1 MRVLT
6 YIIPKVL
13 GIFCAGCIL
22 IGLYQPVLSQTTFYY
37 MSSIACDPV
46 TGVCGWATGF
56 LYTEQAV
63 QAAKEACRSHGGQQC
78 KIAMPSF
85 DSCGAVTDPLKG
97 GGYYGI
103 GLTKELAISRA
114 KDACQKDG
122 GRDCKVIVALCS
134 QAGQTAGPGAP
145 GPGGNSY
152 QRQQEQEYWKKQNIC
167 NNPQVYGGTSQY
179 YQTCR

>member
-1 MRVLT
+1 MCRFRVIMAL
-6 YIIPKVL
+6 L
-13 GIFCAGCIL
+13 GAAGATL
-22 IGLYQPVLSQTTFYY
+22 VALSQPASAETFWY

-56 LYTEQAV
+56 LYTQESVA
-63 QAAKEACRSHGGQQC
+63 AAKQACRSHGGQQC

-97 GGYYGI
+97 GYYGI

-114 KDACQKDG
+114 EDACKKDG

-134 QAGQTAGPGAP
+134 QAGQTAGPSPSTPTTRMCNGYSYWQKQTVTAP
-145 GPGGNSY
+145 CSS
-152 QRQQEQEYWKKQNIC
+152 
-167 NNPQVYGGTSQY
+167 SQF
-179 YQTCR
+179 RPP